1 MPNYYRDFQ
10 KIFSS
15 TGRLD
20 GAVLYIL
27 YDYKPTKFKDT
38 CKNLKYSAEDHISQI
53 FEELNEN
60 MINDLEYIHNHNIM
74 CVIDDIDNKLTLC
87 HDSILKEKNIIEVI
101 NDLRP
106 TSNILEQIN
115 EEGNKYHEILYEICY
130 DSDYF
135 NSNDDPI
142 ERYLYQLINH
152 IYYPFLEYFEDLCK
166 KHDIDIFAIQRKIGR
181 YIIEDDE
188 FEDYKSEN
196 LNSSLPKQI
205 VIKTNHFYPSHT
217 KDKVE
222 KIYNEF
228 INKSFIE
235 QSTDIND
242 FNYVFGHNNQ
252 LDKEFTPINWIVS
265 QNLLAYFLN
274 KTFSE
279 NDTNYLQIAYNA
291 FRIKNKNINKNKMS
305 SFMSECRRGSE
316 SPPMYY
322 KIIDEL
328 LT

>member
-10 KIFSS
+10 SIFSS
-15 TGRLD
+15 TGRLY

-60 MINDLEYIHNHNIM
+60 MINDLEYIHNRNIM
-74 CVIDDIDNKLTLC
+74 YVIDDIDNKLTLC

-166 KHDIDIFAIQRKIGR
+166 KHDIDLFAIQRKIGK

-188 FEDYKSEN
+188 FEDYKTEYSN
-196 LNSSLPKQI
+196 LSLPKQI
-205 VIKTNHFYPSHT
+205 VSETNDYNNIEIEAT
-217 KDKVE
+217 EKDKYNYDFIRE
-222 KIYNEF
+222 KLEPFISGGSASVYKSVIEQQVLPKDAATLRMKKRNKADIYRFANCFGITISKINKVFDEQILSKNKPDSF
-228 INKSFIE
+228 INPFFHVLKE
-235 QSTDIND
+235 INPD
-242 FNYVFGHNNQ
+242 FN
-252 LDKEFTPINWIVS
+252 
-265 QNLLAYFLN
+265 
-274 KTFSE
+274 
-279 NDTNYLQIAYNA
+279 
-291 FRIKNKNINKNKMS
+291 
-305 SFMSECRRGSE
+305 
-316 SPPMYY
+316 PP
-322 KIIDEL
+322 KK
-328 LT
+328 